1 MGGQPGKPKPPG
13 NPPVRPEPQEP
24 KPIEEPP
31 TPIPV
36 PPVERPPEP
45 IRADRLSCPTRS
57 AAPHGCQ
64 SHPAK
69 LSLGRRGLLRC
80 ARQFLCYF
88 RRRTLNCNAV
98 LVVEADLDLARLVS
112 VHNGAN
118 EQGFDEQQPTC
129 ECRLKENE
137 YYIPT
142 PESCSVSSAT
152 AAWIA
157 AAMVAIRAS
166 FAAGLRSKVA
176 PISSANI
183 LSAASI
189 ASAARSVAVFAASLG
204 IIGKGS
210 CGRRYGL
217 PQPPV
222 GPRQSAYGCSR
233 LVRPW

>member
-69 LSLGRRGLLRC
+69 LSLGRRTLLQR
-80 ARQFLCYF
+80 ARQFLGYF
-88 RRRTLNCNAV
+88 RRRTLNCDAV
-98 LVVEADLDLARLVS
+98 LVVEADLDLTRLVS
-112 VHNGAN
+112 VHNDAN
-118 EQGFDEQQPTC
+118 ERGVDEQQPRS
-129 ECRLKENE
+129 ERRLKENE
-137 YYIPT
+137 HYSTHVSFCP
-142 PESCSVSSAT
+142 SSAT

-157 AAMVAIRAS
+157 AAIVAIRAS

-189 ASAARSVAVFAASLG
+189 ASTARSVAVFL
-204 IIGKGS
+204 
-210 CGRRYGL
+210 GRRSGS
-217 PQPPV
+217 
-222 GPRQSAYGCSR
+222 SASKKERAFHFY
-233 LVRPW
+233 W

>member
-1 MGGQPGKPKPPG
+1 MGGQPGKLKPPG

-88 RRRTLNCNAV
+88 HRRTLNRNAV
-98 LVVEADLDLARLVS
+98 LVVEADLDLAHLVS
-112 VHNGAN
+112 LHNGAN
-118 EQGFDEQQPTC
+118 ERGIDEQQPRS

-137 YYIPT
+137 HYT
-142 PESCSVSSAT
+142 THVSCRLSSAT

-176 PISSANI
+176 PISSAK
-183 LSAASI
+183 LFSAASI
-189 ASAARSVAVFAASLG
+189 ASAARSVSVFTATLG

-222 GPRQSAYGCSR
+222 GPRQSTYGCSR

>member
-1 MGGQPGKPKPPG
+1 MSGL
-13 NPPVRPEPQEP
+13 R
-24 KPIEEPP
+24 
-31 TPIPV
+31 
-36 PPVERPPEP
+36 R
-45 IRADRLSCPTRS
+45 
-57 AAPHGCQ
+57 CQ
-64 SHPAK
+64 THSAK
-69 LSLGRRGLLRC
+69 LSLGRRTLLQR
-80 ARQFLCYF
+80 ARQFLGYF
-88 RRRTLNCNAV
+88 RRRTLNCDAV
-98 LVVEADLDLARLVS
+98 LVVEADLDLTRLVS
-112 VHNGAN
+112 VHNDAN
-118 EQGFDEQQPTC
+118 ERGVDEQQPRS
-129 ECRLKENE
+129 ERRLKENE
-137 YYIPT
+137 HYSTHVSFCP
-142 PESCSVSSAT
+142 SSAT

-157 AAMVAIRAS
+157 AAIVAIRAS

-222 GPRQSAYGCSR
+222 APRQSAYGCSR